1 MERSAAADDGPL
13 RYRVRHKVPLWR
25 AGEWAQNA
33 AVGFRGGCRT
43 GDLAPFCGSGWAHP
57 ASIRTHILP
66 AARNGYPLFV
76 PDGSPMKPISSQN
89 SPVPRLVTLSRSL
102 NEATNAKLDDA
113 LVAPPTAHL
122 SGTYWAVVELLDCI
136 LVALD
141 EGGEKASLNAKRLIL
156 NNVELLLHRCTAFGD
171 YLGQVLFFAL
181 PHTGKK
187 NKAASATSD
196 RIEYRIRKLCRL
208 PVNLIKHSGFGMTW
222 IEMDQGA
229 TRTSGY
235 CISGPVAERM
245 YAPSKFRTTA
255 AENPEA
261 YSFAY
266 ALRELFLSVY
276 DMADI
281 AEAALSQAGL
291 FQHSTADS
299 GLKDTR
305 QAQLQGMVDRLN
317 ALPLFG
323 FPDEHGA
330 RVPVFSLEREMLLVT
345 TKPLRKLP
353 GAFRIQTELRSV
365 EAGMT
370 YKLPY
375 LGTEVDPKLIGRARL
390 PR

>member
-1 MERSAAADDGPL
+1 
-13 RYRVRHKVPLWR
+13 
-25 AGEWAQNA
+25 
-33 AVGFRGGCRT
+33 
-43 GDLAPFCGSGWAHP
+43 
-57 ASIRTHILP
+57 
-66 AARNGYPLFV
+66 
-76 PDGSPMKPISSQN
+76 MKPISSQN
-89 SPVPRLVTLSRSL
+89 SPVPRLVILSRNL
-102 NEATNAKLDDA
+102 DEATNAKLDTA
-113 LVAPPTAHL
+113 LVARPTAHL
-122 SGTYWAVVELLDCI
+122 SGAYWAVVELLDCI
-136 LVALD
+136 LVAIS
-141 EGGEKASLNAKRLIL
+141 EGGEEATPNAKRLIL

-181 PHTGKK
+181 PHIGKK
-187 NKAASATSD
+187 NKAASAIND
-196 RIEYRIRKLCRL
+196 RIEYRITKLCRL

-222 IEMDQGA
+222 IEMSQGA

-235 CISGPVAERM
+235 CVAGPVAERM
-245 YAPSKFRTTA
+245 YAPSKFRTTT

-281 AEAALSQAGL
+281 AEAALSQADL
-291 FQHSTADS
+291 LQQSTMES
-299 GLKDTR
+299 GLKDAR

-330 RVPVFSLEREMLLVT
+330 RVPIFSLEREMLLVT
-345 TKPLRKLP
+345 TKPLRQLP
-353 GAFRIQTELRSV
+353 STFRIQTELRNV
-365 EAGMT
+365 QAGTT

-375 LGTEVDPKLIGRARL
+375 FGTEVDPKLTSRARL

>member
-1 MERSAAADDGPL
+1 
-13 RYRVRHKVPLWR
+13 
-25 AGEWAQNA
+25 
-33 AVGFRGGCRT
+33 
-43 GDLAPFCGSGWAHP
+43 
-57 ASIRTHILP
+57 
-66 AARNGYPLFV
+66 
-76 PDGSPMKPISSQN
+76 MKLISSQI
-89 SPVPRLVTLSRSL
+89 SPVPRLVILSKNL
-102 NEATNAKLDDA
+102 DEATNAKLDTA

-136 LVALD
+136 LIAID
-141 EGGEKASLNAKRLIL
+141 EGGENATPNAKRLIL

-181 PHTGKK
+181 PHIGKK
-187 NKAASATSD
+187 NKAAGAISD
-196 RIEYRIRKLCRL
+196 RIEYRIKKLCRL

-222 IEMDQGA
+222 IEMSQGA
-229 TRTSGY
+229 ARTSGY
-235 CISGPVAERM
+235 CVSGPVAERM

-291 FQHSTADS
+291 LQQATMEP
-299 GLKDTR
+299 GLKDAR
-305 QAQLQGMVDRLN
+305 QEQLQGMVDRLN

-323 FPDEHGA
+323 FPDEHGVRA
-330 RVPVFSLEREMLLVT
+330 PIFSIERGMLFVK
-345 TKPLRKLP
+345 TKPLRQLP
-353 GAFRIQTELRSV
+353 GSFRIQTELRSV

-375 LGTEVDPKLIGRARL
+375 LGTGVGPKLTNRA
-390 PR
+390 